1 MRGLTASPPHAPP
14 LSSGAGHEII
24 VIAAKIKRRIFLIV
38 LRIAFTVLMDNRI
51 ALSRLSEG
59 FKLSSMCDDYEDD
72 SLDEIEELFSII
84 PAIDT
89 SDDDEDEESQY
100 EDLDDERFDIDF

>member
-1 MRGLTASPPHAPP
+1 M
-14 LSSGAGHEII
+14 
-24 VIAAKIKRRIFLIV
+24 IAAIMKKRNFLIV
-38 LRIAFTVLMDNRI
+38 RRIVFPLLLSNHI